1 MIVARDRALR
11 IKEMAIESLIRLCGV
26 SAVAFVFGIF
36 YFVFREGAPLLFGGL
51 DLGQFFTSQAWY
63 PDSPS
68 HKRYGALA
76 LIEAHPRV
84 AASFQLGPQSPAL
97 PRSQRQFDHGRLHST

>member
-1 MIVARDRALR
+1 MSVARDRALR

-51 DLGQFFTSQAWY
+51 DYGEFVTSSDG
-63 PDSPS
+63 PTGRPS
-68 HKRYGALA
+68 LCHW
-76 LIEAHPRV
+76 
-84 AASFQLGPQSPAL
+84 
-97 PRSQRQFDHGRLHST
+97 